1 MCSDIQSAC
10 PAPASEVWHRSVEEV
25 EKNQIA
31 TFIDF
36 ENVVIPAEKEHGEFH
51 LTPILAAI
59 AQRGRLIVK
68 RAYGDWS
75 RFGRY
80 QSELTQ
86 NAVDLIQLYSA
97 RLGGSKNAADIH
109 IAIDAMEIVF
119 SHPQVHVIALISGDS
134 DFTALVRKLRSY
146 GKYVIGIGL
155 RSSTS
160 ELLVRACDE
169 FVLYENLV
177 GKSSRTAAFDRE
189 RARNI
194 LIRALQQLQSIDQ
207 TETTTTHL
215 KQTLLSL
222 DTTFDE
228 VNLGYKNFEDFLQAQ
243 DDLLELTVC
252 GPQGTLVQLR
262 NGYQETSSLAVA
274 GAQSALLGQYRDALM
289 NAGLVLVDPET
300 RVAVLHDIF
309 RLLRDNPAR
318 LTLNQIKVNLK
329 QQYDADNILRSREVV
344 HEVVKLAYRSACL
357 QFASGI
363 PTLTSAV
370 SLLPGIGEQQ
380 FVDRSEGTYIKAL
393 IDQNLPLDDK
403 TAAYVLY
410 GTVDEALRV
419 RTLRNELGQS
429 RGIQELITGVLRESP
444 IVALLDQATIRPL
457 LKDIQNFQLDEQP
470 SLTRAVEL
478 VNQGMSVRLKDFSL
492 GAELFL
498 KAFIMQKKL
507 IEQGEPGASL
517 DDAKWYLASY
527 CSACAGQYFFSH
539 DYVAAQQYYL
549 AFFAIAQ
556 DTEPFYLKI
565 KNLTRPMLS
574 YFFTIA
580 ANTHGVLLDRSPSQ
594 IAPAHMAAILCTH
607 PDSQVAQQWRELT
620 QALSEVNQGI
630 INLLIEELDAIGGE
644 SVEINQTRV
653 YLSSLLV

>member
-1 MCSDIQSAC
+1 
-10 PAPASEVWHRSVEEV
+10 
-25 EKNQIA
+25 
-31 TFIDF
+31 
-36 ENVVIPAEKEHGEFH
+36 
-51 LTPILAAI
+51 
-59 AQRGRLIVK
+59 
-68 RAYGDWS
+68 
-75 RFGRY
+75 
-80 QSELTQ
+80 
-86 NAVDLIQLYSA
+86 
-97 RLGGSKNAADIH
+97 
-109 IAIDAMEIVF
+109 
-119 SHPQVHVIALISGDS
+119 
-134 DFTALVRKLRSY
+134 
-146 GKYVIGIGL
+146 
-155 RSSTS
+155 
-160 ELLVRACDE
+160 
-169 FVLYENLV
+169 
-177 GKSSRTAAFDRE
+177 
-189 RARNI
+189 
-194 LIRALQQLQSIDQ
+194 
-207 TETTTTHL
+207 
-215 KQTLLSL
+215 
-222 DTTFDE
+222 
-228 VNLGYKNFEDFLQAQ
+228 
-243 DDLLELTVC
+243 
-252 GPQGTLVQLR
+252 
-262 NGYQETSSLAVA
+262 
-274 GAQSALLGQYRDALM
+274 
-289 NAGLVLVDPET
+289 
-300 RVAVLHDIF
+300 
-309 RLLRDNPAR
+309 
-318 LTLNQIKVNLK
+318 LTLNQIEVNLK